1 MAAPGPRKRSGPA
14 LCGAGWARGPAPAA
28 PLGNGVP
35 PHKRPK
41 GPAAGGEAPEDPF
54 GDGDDFTAD
63 ELEEIETIASQALSR
78 DAGRNWGGR
87 GRAAGLEPAGRCE
100 GERGDGA
107 ALGGASPR
115 LASPHG
121 PPGSFRS
128 RERRGQRAAEGRV
141 PLPGAAGT
149 ARRDPAQGGPQGAA
163 LPPGGAAWERAAGRG
178 DAGKCGRA
186 AGRLRQLKH
195 HISAGLCKYCTRMFF
210 QSLVKLHAETTT
222 RGSLRF
228 FSLFFKMPR

>member
-14 LCGAGWARGPAPAA
+14 LCGAGWARGPALAA

-115 LASPHG
+115 LASRP
-121 PPGSFRS
+121 
-128 RERRGQRAAEGRV
+128 
-141 PLPGAAGT
+141 AGLF
-149 ARRDPAQGGPQGAA
+149 PQQGAA
-163 LPPGGAAWERAAGRG
+163 RTAGCRGTRSATRRCRHSTKRSGTRWAAGRG
-178 DAGKCGRA
+178 VTSRGCRVGTSCWEGRCGEVRACSWPPPAAQTSHLSRVVQVLYQNVLSVSGKTSR
-186 AGRLRQLKH
+186 RNHYQR
-195 HISAGLCKYCTRMFF
+195 
-210 QSLVKLHAETTT
+210 
-222 RGSLRF
+222 
-228 FSLFFKMPR
+228 